1 MGPRDQ
7 QARMDVATDASER
20 DKMISRYKRLR
31 EVGRELSNKLVKRL
45 SKDVL
50 YEGGKRLEILQDGTL
65 VFNSE
70 DETAILM
77 DYCIYNVRRK
87 GRNAVEQYLI
97 DSAADPDS
105 DEMVCLRVMQ
115 HAIYSVFIVES
126 VDPGLGV
133 SVRNVFSNETVFIVD
148 MGLSDSAVPGLVFAS
163 RLLSHEDFAV
173 TGGAA
178 LPIGVPPDDQRQAIT
193 KEFAEAFATSGDG
206 DFDPASLICGCLEQG
221 CSSDIQ
227 YQEPTGRAIGRGPAF
242 ATRRPA
248 PGGHRPATV
257 GRNARCPCGSG
268 RKSKHCCMKRS

>member
-1 MGPRDQ
+1 MSQSDQ
-7 QARMDVATDASER
+7 LARTDAAANVTER

-31 EVGRELSNKLVKRL
+31 EVGRELNSKLVKRL

-50 YEGGKRLEILQDGTL
+50 DEGGKKLGILQGGTF

-70 DETAILM
+70 DESSILM
-77 DYCIYNVRRK
+77 DYCIYDVRRK

-97 DSAADPDS
+97 DSAADPES

-133 SVRNVFSNETVFIVD
+133 TVRDVFSNKTILIVD
-148 MGLSDSAVPGLVFAS
+148 MGFSNSAVPGLILAS
-163 RLLSHEDFAV
+163 RLLFHEDFAV
-173 TGGAA
+173 TGGTA
-178 LPIGVPPDDQRQAIT
+178 LPVGVPPDDQRQAIT
-193 KEFAEAFATSGDG
+193 KEFAGAFATSDDG
-206 DFDPASLICGCLEQG
+206 DFDPAPLIRECLNQG

-227 YQEPTGRAIGRGPAF
+227 YQQPTGRAIGRC
-242 ATRRPA
+242 PA
-248 PGGHRPATV
+248 PGSQRPALGSHHPATV

-268 RKSKHCCMKRS
+268 RKFKHCCMKRS